1 MLPPEDW
8 PTWLDLACELAETD
22 FALAVEYIRQI
33 PSIAPVLMPEVVRP
47 WVRFGMKLIVDN
59 SLGKPDYLGRW
70 SFTGRVPPS

>member
-1 MLPPEDW
+1 M
-8 PTWLDLACELAETD
+8 
-22 FALAVEYIRQI
+22 EYIRQI